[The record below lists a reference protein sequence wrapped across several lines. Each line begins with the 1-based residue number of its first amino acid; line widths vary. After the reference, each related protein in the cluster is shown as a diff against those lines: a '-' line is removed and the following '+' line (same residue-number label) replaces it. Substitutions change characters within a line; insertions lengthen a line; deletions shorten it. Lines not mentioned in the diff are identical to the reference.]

1 MKKDFYETNA
11 CAIWYILCIFAI
23 LIGVFVNVAYG
34 YLVILLITIHFYI
47 ILGDVTSNLE
57 RFDRFGATFVGF
69 LLHLVCYILIIVF
82 VSFIIDKEEIKES
95 TSYEVRFLEN
105 EKIVISKDNNI
116 ELIVDQTK
124 IYWECRAKNCKNIII
139 TTITEKPINHIFSKD
154 LFLKPSN
161 IYSVD

>member
-11 CAIWYILCIFAI
+11 GAIWYILCILAI

-34 YLVILLITIHFYI
+34 YLVILLITIHFYMEP
-47 ILGDVTSNLE
+47 GEGTSNLE

-69 LLHLVCYILIIVF
+69 LLHLFCYILIIVF

-116 ELIVDQTK
+116 EIISDPKL
-124 IYWECRAKNCKNIII
+124 YWECRAKNCKNIIT
-139 TTITEKPINHIFSKD
+139 TTITEKPDNSIYSKD
-154 LFLKPSN
+154 LFMKTST